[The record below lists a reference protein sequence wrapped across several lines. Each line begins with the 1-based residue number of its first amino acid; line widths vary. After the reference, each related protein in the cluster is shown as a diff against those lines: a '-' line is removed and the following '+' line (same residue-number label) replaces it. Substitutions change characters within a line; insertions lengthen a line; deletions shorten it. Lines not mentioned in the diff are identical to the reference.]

1 VPRVSVIIP
10 AYNAAST
17 IAGTLDSVVGQ
28 SIQDFEIICVD
39 DGSTDRTRAIFE
51 QYVREYGDRMK
62 LVEQANSG
70 PAAARNNG
78 ARRSSGEYIAFLD
91 ADDVWMPQMLERT
104 MAVLDADPALSLVY
118 CNAALADSEGV
129 ALDTALV
136 GKGFDHPP
144 SLHELLTRLWPIMPS
159 AALVRRS
166 AYDKC
171 GGYRDELRGASF
183 RFEDIDFWIKMR
195 EQGPFA
201 YITEPL
207 VIWRFAWFPRKL
219 KRLPDYSKAL
229 HVFEAYLKE
238 HYGVSAA
245 PLVDART
252 RAPRSILA
260 TIGLKALRDHD
271 RPRARAAFARA
282 IRVDPYRLKNYLRW
296 MRTFL
301 PHRVAQ
307 SLSGGSSRRARSG
320 GAYQE

>member
-1 VPRVSVIIP
+1 
-10 AYNAAST
+10 
-17 IAGTLDSVVGQ
+17 
-28 SIQDFEIICVD
+28 
-39 DGSTDRTRAIFE
+39 
-51 QYVREYGDRMK
+51 
-62 LVEQANSG
+62 
-70 PAAARNNG
+70 
-78 ARRSSGEYIAFLD
+78 
-91 ADDVWMPQMLERT
+91 
-104 MAVLDADPALSLVY
+104 VY

-129 ALDTALV
+129 ALDTSLV
-136 GKGFDHPP
+136 GKSFDHPP

-183 RFEDIDFWIKMR
+183 RFEDVDFWIKMR
-195 EQGPFA
+195 EQGPFG
-201 YITEPL
+201 YIAEPL
-207 VIWRFAWFPRKL
+207 VIWRFAWFPRQL

-229 HVFEAYLKE
+229 HVFEAYLQE
-238 HYGVSAA
+238 RYGVSAA
-245 PLVDART
+245 PLVNART

-260 TIGLKALRDHD
+260 TIGLKALRDGD

-301 PHRVAQ
+301 PHRLAQ
-307 SLSGGSSRRARSG
+307 SLSGESSRRARSG